1 MLPGKRYTVR
11 EIVRLLRRRRWLVL
25 LPVALG
31 TVTGVL
37 AYQFLPRYRSETLI
51 SVVAHGVPD
60 KEPTSGLVANIGERL
75 QSTAEQVLTR
85 SALARIIEDF
95 DLYKQQRAS
104 GSLDAAV
111 ERMRR
116 DIDVTPLSREPAIRI
131 GYTNADPKNAQ
142 SVTARLAALYVKSRT
157 PNRAAVNDTTG
168 SSRIELQEAKRR
180 LIEHEGKLEDYRRR
194 FAGQLPSQL
203 QSNLQALQVAQT
215 QLQSLGESMNQARD
229 KRAALQR
236 QIATAQTIPA
246 DVSPGAAGSSAGG
259 STGTSIVQQLESAR
273 AKLDA
278 AKMRDPSDYAEVLA
292 LEQSVRDLQTKLDHD
307 TRRAD
312 AHVAA
317 LTAELETLE
326 HRITADQ
333 VKEGRL
339 KKRLAAYQAR
349 IDAVPA
355 RTSELADL
363 MRQYT
368 TLQEAYAR
376 LLLKEDQVNHRATPS
391 KEPAADS
398 FSIVDPPSF
407 PRQPYNQAFRL
418 AVLFGA
424 PLTGLACAF
433 MLLGFIEYR
442 DLTFKCEEDAERVL
456 AIPVLALIPI
466 IEGKDD
472 TARRRKWLS
481 IIRRSAV
488 LLIAASVSRIV

>member
-1 MLPGKRYTVR
+1 
-11 EIVRLLRRRRWLVL
+11 
-25 LPVALG
+25 VAFG

-37 AYQFLPRYRSETLI
+37 AYQFLPRYRSETLTAAVSRGI
-51 SVVAHGVPD
+51 PD
-60 KEPTSGLVANIGERL
+60 KESTSTLAANTRDRL
-75 QSTAEQVLTR
+75 QSTAEQILTR
-85 SALARIIEDF
+85 DMIARIIKDF
-95 DLYKQQRAS
+95 DLYRQQRAS
-104 GSLDAAV
+104 GSMDAAV

-116 DIDVTPLSREPAIRI
+116 DIDVTVQSGEPYIRL
-131 GYTNADPKNAQ
+131 GYTNADPKVAQ
-142 SVTARLAALYVKSRT
+142 SVTERLTALYVKSNA
-157 PNRAAVNDTTG
+157 PAGVKDTTNG
-168 SSRIELQEAKRR
+168 SRIELQEAKRR
-180 LIEHEGKLEDYRRR
+180 LIEHQGKLEDYRRR
-194 FAGQLPSQL
+194 FAGQLSSQL
-203 QSNLQALQVAQT
+203 QSNLQALQLAQT

-229 KRAALQR
+229 KRLALQR
-236 QIATAQTIPA
+236 QIASAQTPS
-246 DVSPGAAGSSAGG
+246 DPSPSAFGLSAGG
-259 STGTSIVQQLESAR
+259 STGTSIAQQLESAR

-278 AKMRDPSDYAEVLA
+278 AKMRDPSDHAEVLA
-292 LEQSVRDLQTKLDHD
+292 LEQSVRDLQTKLDDD

-333 VKEGRL
+333 VEEGRL
-339 KKRLAAYQAR
+339 KRRVAAYQAR

-376 LLLKEDQVNHRATPS
+376 LLLKEDQVNHTATPS

-424 PLTGLACAF
+424 PFTGLACAF
-433 MLLGFIEYR
+433 MLLGFLEYR

-488 LLIAASVSRIV
+488 LLIAAFVSRIV